1 MEVIVASVVALSTAS
16 VLGVRSRRH
25 RPRWVS
31 PYSVERAAFQRVTRT
46 APVEFHPSNGVHLVA
61 VPDLEADVVSLAE
74 RRHRGL
80 AHSRAQHP
88 SNYQPAS

>member
-1 MEVIVASVVALSTAS
+1 MEVIVASVVALSTAG

-46 APVEFHPSNGVHLVA
+46 EPMDFEPSNGVHLVA
-61 VPDLEADVVSLAE
+61 VPDLDTKVVSLSE
-74 RRHRGL
+74 RRDRGV
-80 AHSRAQHP
+80 ARSRATHP
-88 SNYQPAS
+88 SNYQPA